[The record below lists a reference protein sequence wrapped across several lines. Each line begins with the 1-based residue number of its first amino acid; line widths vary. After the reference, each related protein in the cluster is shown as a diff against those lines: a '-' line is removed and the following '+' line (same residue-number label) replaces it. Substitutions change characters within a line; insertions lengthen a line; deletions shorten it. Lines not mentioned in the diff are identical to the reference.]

1 MKTYDIECGGEIHT
15 IAIHPDGTLDALDHD
30 MEREQMRT
38 DLLGEEPS
46 RCMEV
51 IYGVDSGLEDDQYDL
66 YVAAEHGDTEIVRFY
81 IDAGS
86 SKKYRELA
94 FYTAGDYDYVEIME
108 LLYDA
113 GVSMEAL
120 NEVVRNTA
128 YLGNVNAM
136 KFALDH
142 GANVNTWGG
151 YPLVRATHAL
161 DEEVVMLLLER
172 GADPNLDPNA
182 PYNLVKHIRRSQSE
196 EAEKMLKALLDYG
209 LNMDAAI
216 SKLGSPYGIKQWWE
230 ENRELY
236 EDDD

>member
-1 MKTYDIECGGEIHT
+1 MKTYDIECEGEIHT
-15 IAIHPDGTLDALDHD
+15 IVLSPDGTIDALDHD
-30 MEREQMRT
+30 MEREQMKI

-51 IYGVDSGLEDDQYDL
+51 ISGVDAGLEEDQYDL
-66 YVAAEHGDTEIVRFY
+66 YVAAERGDTEIVRFY

-86 SKKYRELA
+86 SKEYRDLA
-94 FYTAGDYDYVEIME
+94 FYTAGDYDHVEIME
-108 LLYDA
+108 LLYGA
-113 GVSMEAL
+113 GVSREAL
-120 NEVVRNTA
+120 NETLRNTA
-128 YLGNVNAM
+128 SLGNVNAM

-142 GANVNTWGG
+142 GANINTWGG
-151 YPLVRATHAL
+151 YPLVRATYEL
-161 DEEVVMLLLER
+161 NEEAVMLLLER

-182 PYNLVKHIRRSQSE
+182 PYNLIKHILRSQSE
-196 EAEKMLKALLDYG
+196 EAKKMLKALLDYG

-216 SKLGSPYGIKQWWE
+216 SKIGSPYGIKQWWE